1 MGGVLLNVA
10 KIIGVLLEIGEQQVR
25 TLKRVVFCWLWLSS
39 LVVYWSLEGDSTKED
54 GKSNITRVGGV
65 FLI

>member
-25 TLKRVVFCWLWLSS
+25 TLKRVVFCWMWLSS
-39 LVVYWSLEGDSTKED
+39 LVVYWSLEGNST
-54 GKSNITRVGGV
+54 
-65 FLI
+65 